1 MPQVRYTQWVDR
13 ATLIR
18 TRDEIFQLDD
28 TIDRRQAGCSRVEMW
43 MQRGE
48 MRIPLYVEVTGQ
60 LMAAQILWEKHFE
73 DPEMRYMLRAA
84 WGMAVSR

>member
-28 TIDRRQAGCSRVEMW
+28 TTDDRQAGCSRIEMW

-60 LMAAQILWEKHFE
+60 LMAAQILWERFCE
-73 DPEMRYMLRAA
+73 NPDMRYALRSAY
-84 WGMAVSR
+84 GMAISR